1 MGKIM
6 KLKKIVT
13 ALALISVSALSAAA
27 DNKPLKIGF
36 ITDGSSLYSDI
47 DGIGGKEAM

>member
-1 MGKIM
+1 M

-13 ALALISVSALSAAA
+13 ALALLSISAISVAQ
-27 DNKPLKIGF
+27 DKKTINIGF

-47 DGIGGKEAM
+47 DGIGG